1 MKSKI
6 ILAAIVAVYALPA
19 AAKTKP
25 PVFVE
30 AAAVKDGK
38 DVKLDPAKAYVML
51 RMPGAQPMHFTRI
64 ADADEKVV
72 YDKLKA
78 DAFVEAREDYVK
90 KEAKY
95 KRDLADSI
103 KLKTSKPKPVI
114 EPTEANFQFPSFGQM
129 ANFTT
134 GPLMRFSKKDG
145 STFLHS
151 VTPGKYRLYGQVDP
165 LMGLGVCY
173 CMGSVTFEA
182 EAGKIADLG
191 TMAADPANMGEAEK
205 GDSSSPR
212 TFAYALALIPAD
224 GSTPVDPRIAS
235 FPRMAANFQAAGKV
249 TNYMGIAVSRLPAIR
264 GVMSYNRDKIVD
276 EKAVAVAPVAV
287 AVAPAAVAEP
297 AIVTTAN

>member
-1 MKSKI
+1 MKTKI
-6 ILAAIVAVYALPA
+6 ILAAIFAAYAVPA

-30 AAAVKDGK
+30 AAPVKDRK

-51 RMPGAQPMHFTRI
+51 RMSGAQPMHFTRI
-64 ADADEKVV
+64 PAADEKIV

-90 KEAKY
+90 KAARY
-95 KRDLADSI
+95 KRDLEQSI

-129 ANFTT
+129 AKFTT
-134 GPLMRFSKKDG
+134 GPLMRFSKNDD
-145 STFLHS
+145 STFLHA
-151 VTPGKYRLYGQVDP
+151 VTPGTYRLYGQVDP

-182 EAGKIADLG
+182 EAGKITDLG
-191 TMAADPANMGEAEK
+191 TMDFDLANMGEAEK

-212 TFAYALALIPAD
+212 TFAYAMALLPPNS
-224 GSTPVDPRIAS
+224 STPVDPRIAS
-235 FPRMAANFQAAGKV
+235 FPRAAANFRAAGKV
-249 TNYMGIAVSRLPAIR
+249 TNYMGIAVSRLPAMR
-264 GVMSYNRDKIVD
+264 GVTSYNRDKIVD
-276 EKAVAVAPVAV
+276 EKAQAAVPLTPIAAPVA
-287 AVAPAAVAEP
+287 AAEVMAE
-297 AIVTTAN
+297 AK